1 MRLMFAAFAYRGMNE
16 KKKKKKM
23 TVCRVERTTDS
34 AKKCDEYDR

>member
-16 KKKKKKM
+16 KKKKKM
-23 TVCRVERTTDS
+23 TVCKVERTTDS